1 MSCVIEISKSNFSQ
15 NWIFCIK
22 NKNIYIVQ
30 VTLLIRMMFEDLII
44 ICEYETMILKL
55 ILILGR

>member
-1 MSCVIEISKSNFSQ
+1 MYF
-15 NWIFCIK
+15 
-22 NKNIYIVQ
+22 VQ
-30 VTLLIRMMFEDLII
+30 VILFIRMMFENLII